1 MELMAISISEQMLFK
16 KKLLIFPTSRA
27 IRNFISSQKSS
38 NTLLPF
44 ILTIDEFFKK
54 SIVFDNMKYCEE
66 EQRVLFLNEAIKDTN
81 IQKLG
86 ISDNFTKFLKQSDYI
101 YRFFLELASEKV
113 EISEIQNV
121 DTYDF
126 YFEHLQILQTIKKNY
141 IDILEKN
148 SYVDRINLA
157 NHYKINE
164 NFLKKFENVE
174 LYFEGY
180 FTKVEF
186 DIVEKISKVINLNI
200 IFYSNIYNQKS
211 LEVFSNLNLDIKVN
225 YKYKIDFTNKIIL
238 EEEKILND
246 LAFVELKGFSS
257 RLNQIAYIKSIITS
271 SVQNGVKPENIA
283 LVLPD
288 ESFATSLQLF
298 DDEKYFNY
306 AMGKSIKN
314 TYLYQVAYSIYSYL
328 NEDEIKHIEF
338 LNCFKIDKLF
348 VDKNIKTFWN
358 KKATIDTFLIITDFL
373 KSFEKN
379 SELLEKYDEL
389 LYKLNI
395 ILFLSNHNI
404 LLKDVYKI
412 FLQRLVAITLD
423 DVNSG
428 KVTVLGLLETRAVNF
443 ETVIICDFNESF
455 IPKTSVK
462 DKFLST
468 KLKQLSNLPT
478 QFDRESLQK
487 YYYKRLIGS
496 SKNVFISY
504 VNSDTNQISRFA
516 NELFNTHIKTD
527 TNDNYYKHIL
537 YDNHKIN
544 HFDEDIVDKID
555 LASIRWSATSFR
567 TYLQCKRKFYLQNIL
582 KIKEHTI
589 SLKPKAY
596 ELGDIIHSILEDY
609 YTADENSNEFSF
621 EKIEDLFN
629 KYKSSNPFL
638 ILDLEIWKKKL
649 YEFYLYDKERLKYR
663 QIIALEKSFECE
675 FEGIKIRGVIDRIDK
690 YEDIYEVI
698 DYKTSSSL
706 SVDTLKNY
714 EKTNDFQLEF
724 YYLAMNEL
732 YKTDKIEAYYYD
744 LNNTVL
750 LSETALDKKLE
761 LLCEKFKELKEI
773 SNSEISFSK
782 CEDKSNCTYCAYS
795 IICDRE

>member
-1 MELMAISISEQMLFK
+1 MLSK
-16 KKLLIFPTSRA
+16 KKLLVFPTSRA
-27 IRNFISSQKSS
+27 IRDYITSLKGENR
-38 NTLLPF
+38 LLPF
-44 ILTIDEFFKK
+44 LLTIDEFFKK
-54 SIVFDNMKYCEE
+54 SIIFDNLKYCEE
-66 EQRVLFLNEAIKDTN
+66 EQRVLFLNEAIKDVN

-86 ISDNFTKFLKQSDYI
+86 ISNNFTKFLKQSDYI
-101 YRFFLELASEKV
+101 YRFFIELASEKV
-113 EISEIQNV
+113 EISQIQNV

-148 SYVDRINLA
+148 SYVDRINIA
-157 NHYKINE
+157 SHYKINK
-164 NFLKKFENVE
+164 NFLDKFENIE

-180 FTKVEF
+180 FTKIEF
-186 DIVEKISKVINLNI
+186 DMISKISELIDINI
-200 IFYSNIYNQKS
+200 TFYSNIYNQKS
-211 LEVFSNLNLDIKVN
+211 LEVFKNLDLNIKLN
-225 YKYKIDFTNKIIL
+225 HKYKIDLSNKKIL
-238 EEEKILND
+238 EEETISNNLS
-246 LAFVELKGFSS
+246 FIELKGFSS
-257 RLNQIAYIKSIITS
+257 RLSQIAYIKSVITQ
-271 SVQNGVKPENIA
+271 SVQNGINPSKIA

-288 ESFATSLQLF
+288 ESFASTLQLF

-314 TYLYQVAYSIYSYL
+314 SDLYQVSYSIFSYL
-328 NEDEIKHIEF
+328 SEDEIKHHEY
-338 LNCFKIDKLF
+338 LKNFKIDKLF
-348 VDKNIKTFWN
+348 LDKNIKTIWN
-358 KKATIDTFLIITDFL
+358 KKATIENFLVLTDFI

-379 SELLEKYDEL
+379 IELLEKYDEL

-395 ILFLSNHNI
+395 ILFSSNHNI

-412 FLQRLVAITLD
+412 FLQRLSSITLD

-428 KVTVLGLLETRAVNF
+428 KITVLGLLETRAVSF
-443 ETVIICDFNESF
+443 DTVIICDFNESF
-455 IPKTSVK
+455 IPKTSIK

-468 KLKQLSNLPT
+468 KLKQLANLPT
-478 QFDRESLQK
+478 QYDRESLQK

-527 TNDNYYKHIL
+527 TNDNSYKHIL

-544 HFDEDIVDKID
+544 HFDEDIIAKID
-555 LASIRWSATSFR
+555 LTAIIWSATSFR
-567 TYLQCKRKFYLQNIL
+567 TYLECKRKFYLQNIL

-609 YTADENSNEFSF
+609 YKDFSNEDFS
-621 EKIEDLFN
+621 KIEELFN
-629 KYKSSNPFL
+629 KYKSTNPFL

-649 YEFYLYDKERLKYR
+649 YDFYLYDKDRLKHR
-663 QIIALEKSFECE
+663 KIIALEKNFECE
-675 FEGIKIRGVIDRIDK
+675 FEGIKIRGVIDRIDMFNNT
-690 YEDIYEVI
+690 YEVI
-698 DYKTSSSL
+698 DYKTSSTL

-714 EKTNDFQLEF
+714 EKTDDFQLEF
-724 YYLAMNEL
+724 YYLAMNEI
-732 YKTDKIEAYYYD
+732 YKSDKIEAYYYD

-750 LSETALDKKLE
+750 INEIALDKKLE
-761 LLCEKFKELKEI
+761 SLTQKFKELKEI
-773 SNSEISFSK
+773 STCEISFSK
-782 CEDKSNCTYCAYS
+782 CEDKSNCSYCAYK
-795 IICDRE
+795 IICNRE

>member
-1 MELMAISISEQMLFK
+1 MLFK

-27 IRNFISSQKSS
+27 IRDFITSQKSE

-44 ILTIDEFFKK
+44 IFTIDEFFKK
-54 SIVFDNMKYCEE
+54 SILFDNMKYCEE
-66 EQRVLFLNEAIKDTN
+66 EQRVLFLNEAIKDIN
-81 IQKLG
+81 ISKLG

-101 YRFFLELASEKV
+101 YRFFLELASEKI
-113 EISEIQNV
+113 EISDIQNV

-126 YFEHLQILQTIKKNY
+126 YFEHLHILQTIQKNY
-141 IDILEKN
+141 IEILEKN
-148 SYVDRINLA
+148 SYVDRINL
-157 NHYKINE
+157 NKHYKINE
-164 NFLKKFENVE
+164 NFLKKFENIE
-174 LYFEGY
+174 LNFEGY

-186 DIVEKISKVINLNI
+186 DMVEKISKVINLNI
-200 IFYSNIYNQKS
+200 SFYSNIYNQKS
-211 LEVFSNLNLDIKVN
+211 LEVFKNLNLDIKLN
-225 YKYKIDFTNKIIL
+225 HKYKIDLSNKIIL
-238 EEEKILND
+238 EEEQISNNLS
-246 LAFVELKGFSS
+246 FVELKGFSS
-257 RLNQIAYIKSIITS
+257 RLNQIAYIKSVITK
-271 SVQNGVKPENIA
+271 SVQNGVNPSNIA

-288 ESFATSLQLF
+288 ESFAVSLQLF

-314 TYLYQVAYSIYSYL
+314 TNLYQVAYSIYSYL
-328 NEDEIKHIEF
+328 NEDEIKHLEF
-338 LNCFKIDKLF
+338 LNFFKIDKLF
-348 VDKNIKTFWN
+348 IDKNMKFLWN
-358 KKATIDTFLIITDFL
+358 KKATKESFLIITDFI
-373 KSFEKN
+373 KSFETN
-379 SELLEKYDEL
+379 IELLEKYEEL
-389 LYKLNI
+389 LYKINI
-395 ILFLSNHNI
+395 ILFSTNHFI

-412 FLQRLVAITLD
+412 FLQRLAKITLD

-455 IPKTSVK
+455 IPKISVK

-544 HFDEDIVDKID
+544 HFDEEIIAKID
-555 LASIRWSATSFR
+555 LVSLRWSATSFR

-609 YTADENSNEFSF
+609 YKDFTEHNF
-621 EKIEDLFN
+621 EKIEELFN

-649 YEFYLYDKERLKYR
+649 YDFYLYDKERLKNR
-663 QIIALEKSFECE
+663 KIIALEKNFECE

-690 YEDIYEVI
+690 YDDIYEVI
-698 DYKTSSSL
+698 DYKTSSTL
-706 SVDTLKNY
+706 SVDSLKNY
-714 EKTNDFQLEF
+714 EKTDDFQLEF

-744 LNNTVL
+744 LNNTAL
-750 LSETALDKKLE
+750 ICEIALDKKLE
-761 LLCEKFKELKEI
+761 LLSEKFNELKEI
-773 SNSEISFSK
+773 SKSEISFFK

>member
-1 MELMAISISEQMLFK
+1 MLFK

-27 IRNFISSQKSS
+27 IRNFITSQKGE
-38 NTLLPF
+38 NALLPF
-44 ILTIDEFFKK
+44 IFTIDEFFKK
-54 SIVFDNMKYCEE
+54 SIFFDNMKYCEE
-66 EQRVLFLNEAIKDTN
+66 EQRVLFLNEAIKDIN
-81 IQKLG
+81 ISKLG

-101 YRFFLELASEKV
+101 YRFFLELASEKI
-113 EISEIQNV
+113 EISDIQNV

-126 YFEHLQILQTIKKNY
+126 YFEHLQILQTIQKNY
-141 IDILEKN
+141 IEILEKN
-148 SYVDRINLA
+148 SYVDRINL
-157 NHYKINE
+157 NKHYKINE

-186 DIVEKISKVINLNI
+186 DMVEKISKVINLNI
-200 IFYSNIYNQKS
+200 VFYSNVYNQKS
-211 LEVFSNLNLDIKVN
+211 LEVFKNLNLDIKLN
-225 YKYKIDFTNKIIL
+225 HKYKIDLSNKIIL

-257 RLNQIAYIKSIITS
+257 RLNQIAYIKSVITK
-271 SVQNGVKPENIA
+271 SVKNGVNPSNIA

-288 ESFATSLQLF
+288 ESFAVSLQLF

-314 TYLYQVAYSIYSYL
+314 TNLYQVAYSIYSYL
-328 NEDEIKHIEF
+328 NEDEIKHLEF
-338 LNCFKIDKLF
+338 LNFFKIDKLF
-348 VDKNIKTFWN
+348 IDKNIKNLWN
-358 KKATIDTFLIITDFL
+358 KKATKESFLIITDFI
-373 KSFEKN
+373 KSFETN
-379 SELLEKYDEL
+379 IELLEKYEEL
-389 LYKLNI
+389 LYKINI
-395 ILFLSNHNI
+395 ILFSSNHNI

-412 FLQRLVAITLD
+412 FLQRLASLTLD

-455 IPKTSVK
+455 IPKISVK

-544 HFDEDIVDKID
+544 HFDEEIITKID
-555 LASIRWSATSFR
+555 LMAITWSATSFK

-609 YTADENSNEFSF
+609 YKDFTKDDFS
-621 EKIEDLFN
+621 KIEELFN

-649 YEFYLYDKERLKYR
+649 YDFYLYDKERLKNR
-663 QIIALEKSFECE
+663 KIIALEKNFECE

-782 CEDKSNCTYCAYS
+782 CEDKSNCNYCAYS

>member
-1 MELMAISISEQMLFK
+1 MLFK

-27 IRNFISSQKSS
+27 IRDFITLQKGR

-54 SIVFDNMKYCEE
+54 SILFNNMKYCEE
-66 EQRVLFLNEAIKDTN
+66 EQRVLFLNEAIKDIN
-81 IQKLG
+81 ISKLG

-101 YRFFLELASEKV
+101 YRFFLELASEKI
-113 EISEIQNV
+113 EISDIQNV

-126 YFEHLQILQTIKKNY
+126 YFEHLQILQTIQKNY

-148 SYVDRINLA
+148 SYVDRINL
-157 NHYKINE
+157 NKHYEINE
-164 NFLKKFENVE
+164 NFLKKFENIE

-186 DIVEKISKVINLNI
+186 DIVEKISKIKNLNI
-200 IFYSNIYNQKS
+200 SFYSNIYNQKS
-211 LEVFSNLNLDIKVN
+211 LEVFKSLNLDIKIN
-225 YKYKIDFTNKIIL
+225 HKYKIDLSNKMIL
-238 EEEKILND
+238 EEKEILND
-246 LAFVELKGFSS
+246 LAFIELKGFSS
-257 RLNQIAYIKSIITS
+257 RLNQIAYIKSTIAK
-271 SVQNGVKPENIA
+271 SVQNGVNPENIA

-288 ESFATSLQLF
+288 ESFAISLQLF

-314 TYLYQVAYSIYSYL
+314 TNLYQVAYSIYSYL
-328 NEDEIKHIEF
+328 NEDEIKHLEF
-338 LNCFKIDKLF
+338 LNFFKIDKIF
-348 VDKNIKTFWN
+348 IDKNIKNLWN
-358 KKATIDTFLIITDFL
+358 KKATKESFLIITDFI

-379 SELLEKYDEL
+379 SELLEKFEEL

-395 ILFLSNHNI
+395 ILFSTNHFI

-412 FLQRLVAITLD
+412 FLQRLAKITLD

-428 KVTVLGLLETRAVNF
+428 KITVLGLLETRAVNF

-455 IPKTSVK
+455 IPKISVK

-527 TNDNYYKHIL
+527 TNDNAYKHIL

-544 HFDEDIVDKID
+544 HFDEEIIAKID
-555 LASIRWSATSFR
+555 LVSLLWSATSFR

-609 YTADENSNEFSF
+609 YKDFTEHNF
-621 EKIEDLFN
+621 EKIEELFN

-649 YEFYLYDKERLKYR
+649 YDFYLYDKERLKNR
-663 QIIALEKSFECE
+663 KIIALEKNFECE

-690 YEDIYEVI
+690 YDDIYEVI
-698 DYKTSSSL
+698 DYKTSSTL
-706 SVDTLKNY
+706 SVDSLKNY
-714 EKTNDFQLEF
+714 EKTDDFQLEF

-744 LNNTVL
+744 LNNTAL
-750 LSETALDKKLE
+750 ICEIALDKKLE
-761 LLCEKFKELKEI
+761 LLSEKFNELKEI
-773 SNSEISFSK
+773 SKYEISFSK

>member
-1 MELMAISISEQMLFK
+1 MQFK

-27 IRNFISSQKSS
+27 IRDFITSQKSE

-44 ILTIDEFFKK
+44 IFTIDEFFKK
-54 SIVFDNMKYCEE
+54 SILFDNMKYCEE
-66 EQRVLFLNEAIKDTN
+66 EQRVLFLNEAIKDIN
-81 IQKLG
+81 ISKLG

-101 YRFFLELASEKV
+101 YRFFLELASEKI
-113 EISEIQNV
+113 EISDIQNV

-126 YFEHLQILQTIKKNY
+126 YFEHLHILQTIQKNY
-141 IDILEKN
+141 IEILEKN
-148 SYVDRINLA
+148 SYVDRINL
-157 NHYKINE
+157 NKHYKINE
-164 NFLKKFENVE
+164 NFLKKFENIE
-174 LYFEGY
+174 LNFEGY

-186 DIVEKISKVINLNI
+186 DMVEKISKVINLNI
-200 IFYSNIYNQKS
+200 SFYSNIYNQKS
-211 LEVFSNLNLDIKVN
+211 LEVFKSLNLDIKIN
-225 YKYKIDFTNKIIL
+225 HKYKIDLSNKMIL
-238 EEEKILND
+238 EEKEILND
-246 LAFVELKGFSS
+246 LAFIELKGFSS
-257 RLNQIAYIKSIITS
+257 RLNQIAYIKSTIAK
-271 SVQNGVKPENIA
+271 SVQNGVNPENIA

-288 ESFATSLQLF
+288 ESFAISLQLF

-314 TYLYQVAYSIYSYL
+314 TNLDQVAYSIYSYL
-328 NEDEIKHIEF
+328 NEDEIKHLEF
-338 LNCFKIDKLF
+338 LNFFKIDKIF
-348 VDKNIKTFWN
+348 IDKNIKNLWN
-358 KKATIDTFLIITDFL
+358 KKATKESFLIITDFI

-379 SELLEKYDEL
+379 SELLEKFEEL

-395 ILFLSNHNI
+395 ILFSTNHFI

-412 FLQRLVAITLD
+412 FLQRLAKITLD

-428 KVTVLGLLETRAVNF
+428 KITVLGLLETRAVNF

-455 IPKTSVK
+455 IPKISVK

-527 TNDNYYKHIL
+527 TNDNAYKHIL

-544 HFDEDIVDKID
+544 HFDEEIIAKID
-555 LASIRWSATSFR
+555 LVSLRWSATSFR

-609 YTADENSNEFSF
+609 YKDFTKDDFS
-621 EKIEDLFN
+621 KIEDLFN

-649 YEFYLYDKERLKYR
+649 YDFYLYDKERLKNR
-663 QIIALEKSFECE
+663 KIIALEKNFECE

-706 SVDTLKNY
+706 SIDTLKNY

-732 YKTDKIEAYYYD
+732 YKTSKIEAYYYD

-750 LSETALDKKLE
+750 INEIALDKKLE
-761 LLCEKFKELKEI
+761 LLCEKFNEIKEI
-773 SNSEISFSK
+773 SKNEISFSK
-782 CEDKSNCTYCAYS
+782 CEDKTTCQYCAYAV
-795 IICDRE
+795 ICNRE

>member
-1 MELMAISISEQMLFK
+1 MLFK

-27 IRNFISSQKSS
+27 IRDFITLQKGR

-54 SIVFDNMKYCEE
+54 SILFNNMKYCEE
-66 EQRVLFLNEAIKDTN
+66 EQRVLFLNEAIKDIN
-81 IQKLG
+81 ISKLG

-101 YRFFLELASEKV
+101 YRFFLELASEKI
-113 EISEIQNV
+113 EISDIQNV

-126 YFEHLQILQTIKKNY
+126 YFEHLQILQTIQKNY

-148 SYVDRINLA
+148 SYVDRINL
-157 NHYKINE
+157 NKHYKINE
-164 NFLKKFENVE
+164 NFLKKFENIE

-186 DIVEKISKVINLNI
+186 DIVEKISKIKNLNI
-200 IFYSNIYNQKS
+200 SFYSNIYNQKS
-211 LEVFSNLNLDIKVN
+211 LEVFKSLNLDIKIN
-225 YKYKIDFTNKIIL
+225 HKYKIDLSNKMIL
-238 EEEKILND
+238 EEKKILND

-257 RLNQIAYIKSIITS
+257 RLNQIAYIKSTIAK
-271 SVQNGVKPENIA
+271 SVQNGVNPENIA

-288 ESFATSLQLF
+288 ESFAISLQLF

-314 TYLYQVAYSIYSYL
+314 TNLYQVAYSIYSYL
-328 NEDEIKHIEF
+328 NEDEIKHLEF
-338 LNCFKIDKLF
+338 LNFFKIDKIF
-348 VDKNIKTFWN
+348 IDKNIKNLWN
-358 KKATIDTFLIITDFL
+358 KKATKESFLIITDFI

-379 SELLEKYDEL
+379 SELLEKFEEL

-395 ILFLSNHNI
+395 ILFSTNHFI

-412 FLQRLVAITLD
+412 FLQRLAKITLD

-428 KVTVLGLLETRAVNF
+428 KITVLGLLETRAVNF

-455 IPKTSVK
+455 IPKISVK

-544 HFDEDIVDKID
+544 HFDEEIIAKID
-555 LASIRWSATSFR
+555 LVSLPWSATSFR

-609 YTADENSNEFSF
+609 YKDFTEHNF

-649 YEFYLYDKERLKYR
+649 YAFYLYDKQRLENR
-663 QIIALEKSFECE
+663 QIIALEKTFDLE

-690 YEDIYEVI
+690 YDDIYEVI
-698 DYKTSSSL
+698 DYKTSSTL

-714 EKTNDFQLEF
+714 EKTDDFQLEF

-732 YKTDKIEAYYYD
+732 YKTSKIEAYYYD

-750 LSETALDKKLE
+750 INEIALDKKLE
-761 LLCEKFKELKEI
+761 LLCEKFNEIKEI
-773 SNSEISFSK
+773 SKNEISFSK

>member
-1 MELMAISISEQMLFK
+1 MLFK

-27 IRNFISSQKSS
+27 IRDFITSQKSE

-44 ILTIDEFFKK
+44 IFTIDEFFKK
-54 SIVFDNMKYCEE
+54 SILFDNMKYCEE
-66 EQRVLFLNEAIKDTN
+66 EQRVLFLNEAIKDIN
-81 IQKLG
+81 ISKLG

-101 YRFFLELASEKV
+101 YRFFLELASEKI
-113 EISEIQNV
+113 EISDIQNV

-126 YFEHLQILQTIKKNY
+126 YFEHLQILQTIQKNY
-141 IDILEKN
+141 IEILEKN
-148 SYVDRINLA
+148 SYIDRINL
-157 NHYKINE
+157 NKHYKINE
-164 NFLKKFENVE
+164 NFLKKFENIE
-174 LYFEGY
+174 LNFEGY

-186 DIVEKISKVINLNI
+186 DMVEKISKVINLNI
-200 IFYSNIYNQKS
+200 SFYSNIYNQKS
-211 LEVFSNLNLDIKVN
+211 LEVFKNLNLDIKLN
-225 YKYKIDFTNKIIL
+225 HKYKIDLSNKIIL
-238 EEEKILND
+238 EEEQISNNLS
-246 LAFVELKGFSS
+246 FVELKGFSS
-257 RLNQIAYIKSIITS
+257 RLNQIAYIKSVITK
-271 SVQNGVKPENIA
+271 SVENGVNPSNIA

-288 ESFATSLQLF
+288 ESFAVSLQLF

-314 TYLYQVAYSIYSYL
+314 TNLYQVVYSIYSYL
-328 NEDEIKHIEF
+328 NEDEIKHLEF
-338 LNCFKIDKLF
+338 LNFFKIDKLF
-348 VDKNIKTFWN
+348 IDKSIKNLWN
-358 KKATIDTFLIITDFL
+358 KKATKENFLIITDFI
-373 KSFEKN
+373 KSFETN
-379 SELLEKYDEL
+379 IELLEKYEEL
-389 LYKLNI
+389 LYKINI
-395 ILFLSNHNI
+395 ILFSTNHFI

-412 FLQRLVAITLD
+412 FLQRLAKITLD

-428 KVTVLGLLETRAVNF
+428 KITVLGLLETRAVNF

-455 IPKTSVK
+455 IPKISVK

-544 HFDEDIVDKID
+544 HFDEEIIAKID
-555 LASIRWSATSFR
+555 LTAITWSATSFK

-609 YTADENSNEFSF
+609 YTDFTKDDFS
-621 EKIEDLFN
+621 KIEDLFN
-629 KYKSSNPFL
+629 KYKSSNLFL

-649 YEFYLYDKERLKYR
+649 YDFYLYDKERLKNR
-663 QIIALEKSFECE
+663 KIIALEKNFECE

>member
-1 MELMAISISEQMLFK
+1 MLFK

-27 IRNFISSQKSS
+27 IRDFITLQKGR

-54 SIVFDNMKYCEE
+54 SILFNNMKYCEE
-66 EQRVLFLNEAIKDTN
+66 EQRVLFLNEAIKDIN
-81 IQKLG
+81 ISKLG

-101 YRFFLELASEKV
+101 YRFFLELASEKI
-113 EISEIQNV
+113 EISDIQNV

-126 YFEHLQILQTIKKNY
+126 YFEHLQILQTIQKNY

-148 SYVDRINLA
+148 SYVDRINL
-157 NHYKINE
+157 NKHYKINE
-164 NFLKKFENVE
+164 NFLKKFENIE

-186 DIVEKISKVINLNI
+186 DIVEKISKIKNLNI
-200 IFYSNIYNQKS
+200 SFYSNIYNQKS
-211 LEVFSNLNLDIKVN
+211 LEVFKSLNLDIKIN
-225 YKYKIDFTNKIIL
+225 HKYKIDLSNKMIL
-238 EEEKILND
+238 EEKEILND
-246 LAFVELKGFSS
+246 LAFIELKGFSS
-257 RLNQIAYIKSIITS
+257 RLNQIAYIKSTIAK
-271 SVQNGVKPENIA
+271 SVQNGVNPENIA

-288 ESFATSLQLF
+288 ESFAISLQLF

-314 TYLYQVAYSIYSYL
+314 TNLYQVAYSIYSYL
-328 NEDEIKHIEF
+328 NEDEIKHLEF
-338 LNCFKIDKLF
+338 LNFFKIDKIF
-348 VDKNIKTFWN
+348 IDKNIKNLWN
-358 KKATIDTFLIITDFL
+358 KKATKESFLIITDFI

-379 SELLEKYDEL
+379 SELLEKFEEL

-395 ILFLSNHNI
+395 ILFSTNHFI

-412 FLQRLVAITLD
+412 FLQRLAKITLD

-428 KVTVLGLLETRAVNF
+428 KITVLGLLETRAVNF

-455 IPKTSVK
+455 IPKISVK

-527 TNDNYYKHIL
+527 TNDNAYKHIL
-537 YDNHKIN
+537 YDNHKLN
-544 HFDEDIVDKID
+544 HFHEEIIAKID
-555 LASIRWSATSFR
+555 LVSLRWSATSFR

-582 KIKEHTI
+582 KINEHTI

-596 ELGDIIHSILEDY
+596 ELGEIIHSILEDY
-609 YTADENSNEFSF
+609 YKDFTEHNF
-621 EKIEDLFN
+621 EKIEELFN

-649 YEFYLYDKERLKYR
+649 YAFYLYDKQRLENR
-663 QIIALEKSFECE
+663 QIIALEKTFDLE

-690 YEDIYEVI
+690 FDDIYEVI
-698 DYKTSSSL
+698 DYKTSSTL

-714 EKTNDFQLEF
+714 EKTDDFQLEF

-732 YKTDKIEAYYYD
+732 YKTSKIEAYYYD

-750 LSETALDKKLE
+750 INEIALDKKLE
-761 LLCEKFKELKEI
+761 LLCEKFNEIKEI
-773 SNSEISFSK
+773 SKNEISFSK

>member
-1 MELMAISISEQMLFK
+1 M
-16 KKLLIFPTSRA
+16 
-27 IRNFISSQKSS
+27 
-38 NTLLPF
+38 
-44 ILTIDEFFKK
+44 
-54 SIVFDNMKYCEE
+54 
-66 EQRVLFLNEAIKDTN
+66 
-81 IQKLG
+81 
-86 ISDNFTKFLKQSDYI
+86 
-101 YRFFLELASEKV
+101 
-113 EISEIQNV
+113 
-121 DTYDF
+121 
-126 YFEHLQILQTIKKNY
+126 
-141 IDILEKN
+141 
-148 SYVDRINLA
+148 
-157 NHYKINE
+157 
-164 NFLKKFENVE
+164 
-174 LYFEGY
+174 
-180 FTKVEF
+180 
-186 DIVEKISKVINLNI
+186 
-200 IFYSNIYNQKS
+200 
-211 LEVFSNLNLDIKVN
+211 DIKLN
-225 YKYKIDFTNKIIL
+225 HKYKIDLLNKTIL
-238 EEEKILND
+238 EEEKILNN

-257 RLNQIAYIKSIITS
+257 RLNQIAYIKSVITK
-271 SVQNGVKPENIA
+271 SVQNGVNPSNIA
-283 LVLPD
+283 LILPD
-288 ESFATSLQLF
+288 ESFAVSLQLF

-314 TYLYQVAYSIYSYL
+314 TNLYQVAYSIYSYL
-328 NEDEIKHIEF
+328 NEDEIKHLEF
-338 LNCFKIDKLF
+338 LNFFKIDKLF
-348 VDKNIKTFWN
+348 IDKNIKSLWN
-358 KKATIDTFLIITDFL
+358 KKATKESFLLITDFI
-373 KSFEKN
+373 KSIETN
-379 SELLEKYDEL
+379 IELLEKYEEL
-389 LYKLNI
+389 LYKINI
-395 ILFLSNHNI
+395 ILFSSNHFI

-412 FLQRLVAITLD
+412 FLQRLVKITLD

-428 KVTVLGLLETRAVNF
+428 KVTVLGLLETRAVDF

-455 IPKTSVK
+455 IPKISVK

-527 TNDNYYKHIL
+527 TNDSYYKHIL

-544 HFDEDIVDKID
+544 HFDEEIIAKID
-555 LASIRWSATSFR
+555 LTAITWSATSFK

-609 YTADENSNEFSF
+609 YKDFSKDDF
-621 EKIEDLFN
+621 SKIEELFN

-649 YEFYLYDKERLKYR
+649 YEFYLYDKERLKNR
-663 QIIALEKSFECE
+663 KIIALEKNFECE

-714 EKTNDFQLEF
+714 EKTDDFQLEF

-732 YKTDKIEAYYYD
+732 YKTDKIESYYYD
-744 LNNTVL
+744 LNNTIL
-750 LSETALDKKLE
+750 INEIALDKKLE
-761 LLCEKFKELKEI
+761 LLTQKFNELKEI
-773 SNSEISFSK
+773 SKSEISFSK
-782 CEDKSNCTYCAYS
+782 CEDKSNCNYCSYK

>member
-1 MELMAISISEQMLFK
+1 MLFK

-27 IRNFISSQKSS
+27 IRDFITLQKGR

-54 SIVFDNMKYCEE
+54 SILFNNMKYCEE
-66 EQRVLFLNEAIKDTN
+66 EQRVLFLNEAIKDIN
-81 IQKLG
+81 ISKLG

-101 YRFFLELASEKV
+101 YRFFLELASEKI
-113 EISEIQNV
+113 EISDIQNV

-126 YFEHLQILQTIKKNY
+126 YFEHLQILQTIQKNY

-148 SYVDRINLA
+148 SYVDRINL
-157 NHYKINE
+157 NKHYEINE
-164 NFLKKFENVE
+164 NFLKKFENIE

-186 DIVEKISKVINLNI
+186 DIVEKISKIKNLNI
-200 IFYSNIYNQKS
+200 SFYSNIYNQKS
-211 LEVFSNLNLDIKVN
+211 LEVFKSLDLNIKIN
-225 YKYKIDFTNKIIL
+225 HKYKIDLSNKMIL
-238 EEEKILND
+238 EEKEILND
-246 LAFVELKGFSS
+246 LAFIELKGFSS
-257 RLNQIAYIKSIITS
+257 RLNQIAYIKSTIAK
-271 SVQNGVKPENIA
+271 SVQNGVNPENIA

-288 ESFATSLQLF
+288 ESFAISLQLF

-314 TYLYQVAYSIYSYL
+314 TNLYQVAYSIYSYL
-328 NEDEIKHIEF
+328 NEDEIKHLESLKF
-338 LNCFKIDKLF
+338 FKIDKLF
-348 VDKNIKTFWN
+348 IDKNIKTLWN
-358 KKATIDTFLIITDFL
+358 KKATKESFLIITDFI

-379 SELLEKYDEL
+379 SELLEKSEEL

-395 ILFLSNHNI
+395 ILFSTNHNI

-412 FLQRLVAITLD
+412 FLQRLAKITLD

-428 KVTVLGLLETRAVNF
+428 KITVLGLLETRAVNF

-455 IPKTSVK
+455 IPKISVK

-527 TNDNYYKHIL
+527 TNDNAYKHIL
-537 YDNHKIN
+537 YDNHKIS
-544 HFDEDIVDKID
+544 HFDEEIIVKID
-555 LASIRWSATSFR
+555 SASLLWSATSFR

-609 YTADENSNEFSF
+609 YKDFTEHNF
-621 EKIEDLFN
+621 EKIEELFN

-649 YEFYLYDKERLKYR
+649 YDFYLYDKQRLENRK
-663 QIIALEKSFECE
+663 IIALEKNFECE

-690 YEDIYEVI
+690 YDDIYEVI
-698 DYKTSSSL
+698 DYKTSSTL
-706 SVDTLKNY
+706 SVDSLKNY
-714 EKTNDFQLEF
+714 EKTDDFQLEF

-744 LNNTVL
+744 LNNTAL
-750 LSETALDKKLE
+750 ICEIALDKKLE
-761 LLCEKFKELKEI
+761 LLSEKFNELKEI
-773 SNSEISFSK
+773 SKSEISFFK

-795 IICDRE
+795 IICNRE

>member
-1 MELMAISISEQMLFK
+1 MLFK

-27 IRNFISSQKSS
+27 IRNFITSQKGR

-54 SIVFDNMKYCEE
+54 SILFNNMKYCEE
-66 EQRVLFLNEAIKDTN
+66 EQRVLFLNEAIKDIN
-81 IQKLG
+81 ISKLG

-101 YRFFLELASEKV
+101 YRFFLELASEKI
-113 EISEIQNV
+113 EITDIQNV

-126 YFEHLQILQTIKKNY
+126 YFEHLEILQTIKKNY
-141 IDILEKN
+141 IEILEKN
-148 SYVDRINLA
+148 SFVDRINLA
-157 NHYKINE
+157 KHYEINE
-164 NFLKKFENVE
+164 SFLKKFENIE
-174 LYFEGY
+174 LDFEGY

-186 DIVEKISKVINLNI
+186 DIIEKISKIINLNI
-200 IFYSNIYNQKS
+200 SFYSNIYNQKS
-211 LEVFSNLNLDIKVN
+211 LEVFKNLNLDIKIN
-225 YKYKIDFTNKIIL
+225 YRYKIDLSNKTIL
-238 EEEKILND
+238 DEEKIENNLS
-246 LAFVELKGFSS
+246 FVEIKGFSS
-257 RLNQIAYIKSIITS
+257 RLNQIAYIKSTITK
-271 SVQNGVKPENIA
+271 SVENGVNPSNIA

-288 ESFATSLQLF
+288 ENFATSLQLF
-298 DDEKYFNY
+298 DDEGYFNY

-314 TYLYQVAYSIYSYL
+314 TNLYQVAYSIYSYL
-328 NEDEIKHIEF
+328 NEDEIKHLES
-338 LNCFKIDKLF
+338 LSYFKIDKLF
-348 VDKNIKTFWN
+348 IDKNIKNIWN
-358 KKATIDTFLIITDFL
+358 KKATKESFLVITDL
-373 KSFEKN
+373 IKSFEKN
-379 SELLEKYDEL
+379 SELLEKYEEL

-395 ILFLSNHNI
+395 ILFSTNHFI

-412 FLQRLVAITLD
+412 FLQRLVSITLD

-428 KVTVLGLLETRAVNF
+428 KITVLGLLETRAVSF

-455 IPKTSVK
+455 IPKISVK

-468 KLKQLSNLPT
+468 KLKQLSHLPT

-516 NELFNTHIKTD
+516 NELFNTYIKTD
-527 TNDNYYKHIL
+527 ANDNYYKHIL

-544 HFDEDIVDKID
+544 HFDEEIIYKID
-555 LASIRWSATSFR
+555 LAAITWSATSLR

-596 ELGDIIHSILEDY
+596 ELGQIIHSILEDY
-609 YTADENSNEFSF
+609 YKDFTEHNF
-621 EKIEDLFN
+621 EKIEELFN

-649 YEFYLYDKERLKYR
+649 YDFFLYEKQRLENRK
-663 QIIALEKSFECE
+663 ILALEKNFECE
-675 FEGIKIRGVIDRIDK
+675 FEGIKIKGVIDRVDL
-690 YEDIYEVI
+690 YNDIYEVI

-706 SVDTLKNY
+706 SVDSLKNY
-714 EKTNDFQLEF
+714 EKTDDFQLEF

-732 YKTDKIEAYYYD
+732 YKTDKIETYYYD

-750 LSETALDKKLE
+750 INEIALDKKLE

-773 SNSEISFSK
+773 SKNEISFSK
-782 CEDKSNCTYCAYS
+782 CEDKSNCTYCAYT
-795 IICDRE
+795 IICDRV

>member
-1 MELMAISISEQMLFK
+1 MLFK

-27 IRNFISSQKSS
+27 IRDFITLQKGR

-54 SIVFDNMKYCEE
+54 SILFNNMKYCEE
-66 EQRVLFLNEAIKDTN
+66 EQRVLFLNEAIKDIN
-81 IQKLG
+81 ISKLG

-101 YRFFLELASEKV
+101 YRFFLELASEKI
-113 EISEIQNV
+113 EISDIQNV

-126 YFEHLQILQTIKKNY
+126 YFEHLQILQTIQKNY

-148 SYVDRINLA
+148 SYVDRINL
-157 NHYKINE
+157 NKHYEINE
-164 NFLKKFENVE
+164 NFLKKFENIE

-186 DIVEKISKVINLNI
+186 DIVEKISKIKNLNI
-200 IFYSNIYNQKS
+200 SFYSNIYNQKS
-211 LEVFSNLNLDIKVN
+211 LEVFKSLNLDIKIN
-225 YKYKIDFTNKIIL
+225 HKYKIDLSNKMIL
-238 EEEKILND
+238 EEKEILND
-246 LAFVELKGFSS
+246 LAFIELKGFSS
-257 RLNQIAYIKSIITS
+257 RLNQIAYIKSTIAK
-271 SVQNGVKPENIA
+271 SVQNGVNPENIA

-288 ESFATSLQLF
+288 ESFAISLQLF

-314 TYLYQVAYSIYSYL
+314 TNLYQVAYSIYSYL
-328 NEDEIKHIEF
+328 NEDEIKHLEF
-338 LNCFKIDKLF
+338 LNFFKIDKIF
-348 VDKNIKTFWN
+348 IDKNIKNLWN
-358 KKATIDTFLIITDFL
+358 KKATKESFLIITDFI

-379 SELLEKYDEL
+379 SELLEKFEEL

-395 ILFLSNHNI
+395 ILFSTNHFI

-412 FLQRLVAITLD
+412 FLQRLAKITLD

-428 KVTVLGLLETRAVNF
+428 KITVLGLLETRAVNF

-455 IPKTSVK
+455 IPKISVK

-527 TNDNYYKHIL
+527 TNDNAYKHIL

-544 HFDEDIVDKID
+544 HFEEEIIAKID
-555 LASIRWSATSFR
+555 LVSLRWSATSFR

-609 YTADENSNEFSF
+609 YKDFTEHNF

-649 YEFYLYDKERLKYR
+649 YDFYLYDKERLKNR
-663 QIIALEKSFECE
+663 KIIALEKNFECE

-698 DYKTSSSL
+698 DYKTSSTL
-706 SVDTLKNY
+706 SVDSLKNY
-714 EKTNDFQLEF
+714 EKTDDFQLEF

-744 LNNTVL
+744 LNNTAL
-750 LSETALDKKLE
+750 ICEIALDKKLE
-761 LLCEKFKELKEI
+761 LLSEKFNELKEI
-773 SNSEISFSK
+773 SKNEISFSK